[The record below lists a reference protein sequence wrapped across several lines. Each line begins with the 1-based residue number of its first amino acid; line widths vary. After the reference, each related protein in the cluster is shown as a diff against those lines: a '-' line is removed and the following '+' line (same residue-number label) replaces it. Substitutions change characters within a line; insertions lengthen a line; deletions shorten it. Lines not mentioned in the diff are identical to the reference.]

1 MLYLYSKCDFVA
13 KPTRLY
19 FLHTLYFALRFFG
32 LLAPLEIV
40 HRSDSTEINFDDLG
54 SW

>member
-1 MLYLYSKCDFVA
+1 MLYLNFKCDFVV

-32 LLAPLEIV
+32 LLVRLEIV
-40 HRSDSTEINFDDLG
+40 VILLR
-54 SW
+54 